1 MRIAILDHESGQL
14 DLIECALEFDGHHC
28 HAFTDGMMFLRELQR
43 ETFDLLVV
51 DGHVS
56 NAMGLDIV
64 RWARKN
70 LKFRV
75 PILFMSRDNDERE
88 IVNALTA
95 GADDCVAK
103 PIRAAE
109 LAARVRALLR
119 RAHEQEEKP
128 PSGQAWGQYQFI
140 LSSRQLKIGGEPIV
154 TTQKEFDLALFLFRN
169 MGRVVS
175 RMHLLERIWH
185 MTNPLGTELMSRS
198 LNTHI
203 SRVRTLLR
211 LQPESGYHLSNVYGQ
226 GYRLEQV
233 GQPQQAQIGQV
244 VVNPPAAND
253 AIVMRAPVTAVG
265 GGRAKAAPKP
275 GRASKR
281 PLPMGESPLL
291 SHAMQGFWSDCH
303 LPAQWSH
310 LFPAYRSRLQRG

>member
-28 HAFTDGMMFLRELQR
+28 HAFTDGAMFLRELQR

-70 LKFRV
+70 LKVRV
-75 PILFMSRDNDERE
+75 PILFMARHNDERE

-140 LSSRQLKIGGEPIV
+140 LSSRQLKIGGEPID

-211 LQPESGYHLSNVYGQ
+211 LQPGSGFHLSNVYGQ

-233 GQPQQAQIGQV
+233 GQPLQAQIGPV
-244 VVNPPAAND
+244 AFVNPPAAND

-265 GGRAKAAPKP
+265 EGRAKAAPKS
-275 GRASKR
+275 GRASK
-281 PLPMGESPLL
+281 PAPSMGKSPLL
-291 SHAMQGFWSDCH
+291 SQAMQGFWSECGT
-303 LPAQWSH
+303 PGQ
-310 LFPAYRSRLQRG
+310 RSA